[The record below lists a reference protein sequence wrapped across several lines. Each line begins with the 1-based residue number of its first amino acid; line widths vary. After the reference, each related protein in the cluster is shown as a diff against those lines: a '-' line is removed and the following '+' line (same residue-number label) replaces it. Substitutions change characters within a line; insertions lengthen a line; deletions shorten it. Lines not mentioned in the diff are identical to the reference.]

1 MKLYYFLDGKLKDE
15 LNREYKKSGCSV
27 RAIRIKS
34 LPNSHRVDKFAIVT
48 FSDPVDVVK
57 ALEDSR
63 NKRIFGS
70 LIEAKKLLSS
80 NDER

>member
-1 MKLYYFLDGKLKDE
+1 M
-15 LNREYKKSGCSV
+15 

-48 FSDPVDVVK
+48 FADPVDVVK

-80 NDER
+80 NDERYPIFCYALNFDVKIRSLFTRHNF